1 MITKPG
7 GPSDETAL
15 YQKHIK
21 RDFGKMKK
29 ACKLYVLKR
38 DFGKVK
44 KACKLY
50 RGIFISINWQI

>member
-1 MITKPG
+1 MLSLLVSRHDQEA

-15 YQKHIK
+15 YQKHI
-21 RDFGKMKK
+21 
-29 ACKLYVLKR
+29 KR